1 MKSLAAL
8 PALALAASLTAAP
21 LPRPYTVEHYDVHL
35 TPDLAAQRIA
45 GEVTM
50 RLRSQI
56 DRLDAVE
63 LDTGSLE
70 ILSVLENQ
78 RTPYFEHNGGRL
90 IIDLAT
96 PAYKREVRSL
106 TIRYIARA
114 AKGLVFYPD
123 QIYTSFFTH
132 DWLPSND
139 RPDDRA
145 TLRLVIDPPP
155 HTKVAASGRF
165 DGTAWLVESPTP
177 PFLFAFALGDFAES
191 TTQADGVTLRTL
203 GQANVSA
210 PTAEVLR
217 FFAERTG
224 HPYPGAVYTQVFTHG
239 KVEQEAVGL
248 TLLPESYGETL
259 ATHPE
264 DLWLLAHELAHQWYA
279 VGIQCKDWS
288 DFWLNEGLAT
298 FMADAF
304 LEHRYGKTRYQQE
317 IERSHALYEAQVAQG
332 KDRPLSYTDWQTSD
346 QVGGAIPYHKGA
358 WFLAELR
365 RQLTDAVFW
374 QGLRLYTKDH
384 WNAAVTSDDFERS
397 VETAAHKDLSKLFAR
412 WVF

>member
-1 MKSLAAL
+1 MKFPAAL
-8 PALALAASLTAAP
+8 LAVATALAAAP

-70 ILSVLENQ
+70 ISSVLENQ
-78 RTPYFEHNGGRL
+78 RTPYFEHSGGHI

-96 PAYKREVRSL
+96 PAHKQEVRTL

-132 DWLPSND
+132 DWLPSSD

-155 HTKVAASGRF
+155 RAKVAASGRF
-165 DGTAWLVESPTP
+165 DGAAWLVESPTP
-177 PFLFAFALGDFAES
+177 PFLFAFAVGDFAES

-203 GQANVSA
+203 GKANVA
-210 PTAEVLR
+210 GPTADVLH

-224 HPYPGAVYTQVFTHG
+224 HAYPGASYTQVFTHG
-239 KVEQEAVGL
+239 KVEQEAAGL
-248 TLLPESYGETL
+248 TLLPESYAETL
-259 ATHPE
+259 AAHPE

-279 VGIQCKDWS
+279 VAIQCKDWT

-298 FMADAF
+298 FMADAY
-304 LEHRYGKTRYQQE
+304 LEHRYGKARYEQE
-317 IERSHALYEAQVAQG
+317 IERSHALYEAQVVKG

-346 QVGGAIPYHKGA
+346 QVGGDIPYHKGA

-365 RQLTDAVFW
+365 RQLTDPVFW
-374 QGLRLYTKDH
+374 QGIRLYTKDN
-384 WNAAVTSDDFERS
+384 WNKPVTSDDFERS
-397 VETAAHKDLSKLFAR
+397 MDTAAHKDLSKLFAR